1 MLRIALACTAL
12 VYLSACSGSYTGPQG
27 RIEAEC
33 AQMAQQDTSGP
44 GWFFPIMEFA
54 YKENLKNNCMR
65 AKGVG
70 T

>member
-1 MLRIALACTAL
+1 MLRIVLACGAL
-12 VYLSACSGSYTGPQG
+12 ISLAGCSGSYSGPQG
-27 RIEAEC
+27 RIEGEC

-54 YKENLKNNCMR
+54 YKENLKNNW

-70 T
+70 I

>member
-1 MLRIALACTAL
+1 
-12 VYLSACSGSYTGPQG
+12 
-27 RIEAEC
+27 
-33 AQMAQQDTSGP
+33 MAQQDTSGP

-70 T
+70 STV

>member
-12 VYLSACSGSYTGPQG
+12 VALSACAGSYTGTQG
-27 RIEAEC
+27 RIEGEC

-44 GWFFPIMEFA
+44 GWFFPIIEFA

-70 T
+70 V